1 MSISTDISGNQ
12 HVVVSMRSKCRRSG
26 NQFTPWANGERQEP
40 QAQSGSTGGAASR
53 HDGPGQDTGGIET
66 RSDGRARCLLV
77 LAQSDGIAECRS
89 AAILEGLVASGL
101 CGFESR
107 PRHPRLASVKP
118 DGATLRRYRPPQWRG
133 VRRGTRKALNNRG
146 ASGPEHRQA
155 AWGCRGVGVSGPR
168 HPVSGGAGRVRPGAG
183 RSSPAYA
190 GAARSASSRL
200 ARCRSC
206 PGPRPSRRS
215 AAGCDSACWPWR
227 PSGDRAGPARRP
239 RSAPAGSPRSHAACP
254 EPPGTAQSTG
264 PSAGKCRARPATYS
278 RQPVCAATRRPG
290 WARRCTRAAG
300 RGARRPGCGYVRA
313 LGLGAS
319 GQIRTRNSVTVMVW
333 SSAVARRSASAS
345 APIAGG

>member
-12 HVVVSMRSKCRRSG
+12 HVVVSMPSKCRRSG

-183 RSSPAYA
+183 RSSPALRRRGALRQQQIGEPQQLAAPGPVLGQPAIPHLRVAEVALHIEKRRLDFRSDRRLAPLRLGGGAAGRQAPPLPRPPRYLPVNPPASVLARGAGPRPRTPRRPTPASRSHA
-190 GAARSASSRL
+190 GAAAL
-200 ARCRSC
+200 A
-206 PGPRPSRRS
+206 
-215 AAGCDSACWPWR
+215 
-227 PSGDRAGPARRP
+227 
-239 RSAPAGSPRSHAACP
+239 
-254 EPPGTAQSTG
+254 
-264 PSAGKCRARPATYS
+264 
-278 RQPVCAATRRPG
+278 
-290 WARRCTRAAG
+290 
-300 RGARRPGCGYVRA
+300 
-313 LGLGAS
+313 
-319 GQIRTRNSVTVMVW
+319 
-333 SSAVARRSASAS
+333 
-345 APIAGG
+345 